1 MIDLPPLDDVQKL
14 KLSELYRLT
23 VETHAL
29 VIRMETTHLGNHEVL
44 KRIEGNTATVAQFFE
59 QLDTV
64 TKLAAGKNQVPMT
77 VFIAFLVLG
86 AAYAILTDLK
96 NSNMDFEVPWL
107 GIKLST
113 KQHASGESPK

>member
-1 MIDLPPLDDVQKL
+1 MTELSPIQQQQ
-14 KLSELYRLT
+14 LSEVLRLT
-23 VETHAL
+23 METHAAI
-29 VIRMETTHLGNHEVL
+29 IRLETTHVGNHEVL
-44 KRIEGNTATVAQFFE
+44 KRIESNTATVAQFFE

-86 AAYAILTDLK
+86 AAYAILGDLK
-96 NSNMDFEVPWL
+96 NSNMDFKVPWL
-107 GIKLST
+107 GIEIST

>member
-1 MIDLPPLDDVQKL
+1 MIDLPPLDDTQKF
-14 KLSELYRLT
+14 KLTEMHRLIA
-23 VETHAL
+23 ETHAAI
-29 VIRMETTHLGNHEVL
+29 IRMETTHVGNHEVL

-86 AAYAILTDLK
+86 AAYAILGDLK
-96 NSNMDFEVPWL
+96 NSNMDFKVPWL
-107 GIKLST
+107 GIEIST
-113 KQHASGESPK
+113 KQHASADK